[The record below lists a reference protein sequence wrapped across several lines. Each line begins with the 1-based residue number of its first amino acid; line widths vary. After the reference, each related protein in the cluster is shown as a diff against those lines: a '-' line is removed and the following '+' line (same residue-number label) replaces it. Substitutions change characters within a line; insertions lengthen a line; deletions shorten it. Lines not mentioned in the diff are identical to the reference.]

1 MNVDATFIPKFTPN
15 SKPGEVV
22 SGALDVLEQMENLS
36 EDERKKSIIE
46 LLSTG
51 KSKTSGL
58 SIVDS
63 E

>member
-1 MNVDATFIPKFTPN
+1 
-15 SKPGEVV
+15 V

-58 SIVDS
+58 SIVDY